1 MAATNS
7 GGTRGNGMR
16 GICSIG
22 VRGHGGLRSCSSS
35 MSSCSVNS
43 LLRSCYPVTKFGS
56 SYSVSSLPWV
66 GILPATTIAFNRK
79 KTHQPHETF
88 DVYMIHMTHASSVAI
103 LTQVDCNF
111 VRWACRRL
119 LKDLK
124 AMAPKI
130 WPKEMKS
137 MDTAKVALANSFSEL
152 DVLCSAVET
161 AMHPSTRGTLL
172 YWITRLEDLL
182 EDRPRCSV
190 LQAKLEQAKLAME
203 LVQPWNVWAPES
215 LHNAAI
221 DERFQCRDPRCAAV
235 PATHSWMP
243 PNMLLSSSEIGQLPS
258 VTLSQK
264 IPDSKMSA
272 DDEAVPP
279 LIEQQLDPAVA
290 AVVASADTITEVPP
304 GYMLDQD
311 GVFCFRPHPGSATQL
326 RAPDTDEV
334 SDDSDG
340 NIVPTSLPPLCDS
353 SSENEVGGPVPAN
366 EEDSSEDFS
375 VSDLVELISHLGYN
389 ASESERLGL
398 QADALYSAGLQGGWR
413 RNDGT

>member
-1 MAATNS
+1 MEPGSLVFIRMNLHKPGRPS
-7 GGTRGNGMR
+7 IHRGEQGTMVEHDGTQ
-16 GICSIG
+16 SVVKFAIG
-22 VRGHGGLRSCSSS
+22 KQRI
-35 MSSCSVNS
+35 
-43 LLRSCYPVTKFGS
+43 LLNCLEP
-56 SYSVSSLPWV
+56 
-66 GILPATTIAFNRK
+66 
-79 KTHQPHETF
+79 
-88 DVYMIHMTHASSVAI
+88 
-103 LTQVDCNF
+103 
-111 VRWACRRL
+111 
-119 LKDLK
+119 
-124 AMAPKI
+124 
-130 WPKEMKS
+130 
-137 MDTAKVALANSFSEL
+137 
-152 DVLCSAVET
+152 
-161 AMHPSTRGTLL
+161 HPS
-172 YWITRLEDLL
+172 
-182 EDRPRCSV
+182 
-190 LQAKLEQAKLAME
+190 
-203 LVQPWNVWAPES
+203 
-215 LHNAAI
+215 
-221 DERFQCRDPRCAAV
+221 CAAV

-366 EEDSSEDFS
+366 EEDSSEDS
-375 VSDLVELISHLGYN
+375 SGSDLVVVT
-389 ASESERLGL
+389 A
-398 QADALYSAGLQGGWR
+398 AVVVVTAVAAP
-413 RNDGT
+413 

>member
-1 MAATNS
+1 MAAVDEREADLAQ
-7 GGTRGNGMR
+7 G
-16 GICSIG
+16 
-22 VRGHGGLRSCSSS
+22 
-35 MSSCSVNS
+35 
-43 LLRSCYPVTKFGS
+43 
-56 SYSVSSLPWV
+56 
-66 GILPATTIAFNRK
+66 
-79 KTHQPHETF
+79 Q
-88 DVYMIHMTHASSVAI
+88 VA
-103 LTQVDCNF
+103 
-111 VRWACRRL
+111 
-119 LKDLK
+119 K
-124 AMAPKI
+124 A
-130 WPKEMKS
+130 
-137 MDTAKVALANSFSEL
+137 L

-161 AMHPSTRGTLL
+161 GMHPSTRDTLL

-221 DERFQCRDPRCAAV
+221 DERFQCRDPSCAAV

-258 VTLSQK
+258 VTQSQK

-311 GVFCFRPHPGSATQL
+311 GVVCVRPHPGSATQL

-398 QADALYSAGLQGGWR
+398 QADA
-413 RNDGT
+413 GTHAKR